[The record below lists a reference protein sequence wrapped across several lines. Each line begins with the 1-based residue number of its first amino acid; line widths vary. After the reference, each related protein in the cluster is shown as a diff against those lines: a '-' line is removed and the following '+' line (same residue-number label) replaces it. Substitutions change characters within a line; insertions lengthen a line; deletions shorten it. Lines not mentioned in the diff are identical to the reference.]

1 MKKLL
6 LLSLFAIPFI
16 AQAAITTDPAKNL
29 VAGVKLIKNHKAE
42 WLNHEQDLHNAK
54 YKLLIDE
61 HNAMFD
67 RKIKHVEKFANS
79 SIAEYDKAVLDSM
92 IESHKN
98 NMQKWH
104 DLCMTYQTKA
114 KSIYERQLKEIAN
127 FETTVLGKAPAE
139 EAEEEEM
146 TVIELVK

>member
-6 LLSLFAIPFI
+6 LLLSLLAVPFI
-16 AQAAITTDPAKNL
+16 AQAANNPAQNL
-29 VAGVKLIKNHKAE
+29 VAGAKLLKNHKAE
-42 WLNHEQDLHNAK
+42 WLQHEEDLHIAK

-61 HNAMFD
+61 HNKMFD
-67 RKIKHVEKFANS
+67 QKIKHIEKFANS
-79 SIAEYDKAVLDSM
+79 PIAEYDTAVLNDM
-92 IESHKN
+92 IELHKN

-104 DLCMTYQTKA
+104 DLCMSFQTKA

-139 EAEEEEM
+139 EEEEITE
-146 TVIELVK
+146 IELVK